1 MTLRRFAVLAGIAV
15 TIISESAAAQVPSG
29 NLPTFDTAPPAVM
42 PMGPGMAPPP
52 GGPPAGAPQ
61 GGPQGGFGGAPQG
74 AMGGPPGGFGGP
86 PAGQAPPCMRDFTPL
101 REAAEKRAG
110 ALKTAIERKVDRS
123 EFCKLFKDFAT
134 AEGKVVKFMTDNQA
148 SCGIPPQ
155 AVSQVKSNHDR
166 TVKTR
171 DNVCAAAAAGVGGP
185 PPGPR
190 LSDELG
196 VRGIAGPDNTSPGR
210 GTFDTLTGSPLAR

>member
-1 MTLRRFAVLAGIAV
+1 MTLRRFVVLAGMGV
-15 TIISESAAAQVPSG
+15 CLISESAVAQVPTG
-29 NLPTFDTAPPAVM
+29 NLPTFDTAPAAVM
-42 PMGPGMAPPP
+42 PMGPGMGPPP
-52 GGPPAGAPQ
+52 GGRPPA
-61 GGPQGGFGGAPQG
+61 GAPQG
-74 AMGGPPGGFGGP
+74 AMGGPQGGFGAP
-86 PAGQAPPCMRDFTPL
+86 PPPQESPCMREFNPL

-110 ALKTAIERKVDRS
+110 ILKVAIDRKADRS

-134 AEGKVVKFMTDNQA
+134 AEGKVVKFMTENQ
-148 SCGIPPQ
+148 STCNIPPQ
-155 AVSQVKSNHDR
+155 AVTQVKSNHDR

-171 DNVCAAAAAGVGGP
+171 DNICAAAAAGVGGP

>member
-1 MTLRRFAVLAGIAV
+1 MTLRRIAVLAGIVV
-15 TIISESAAAQVPSG
+15 TVISESAVAQVPTG
-29 NLPTFDTAPPAVM
+29 NLPTFDTAPTAVM

-52 GGPPAGAPQ
+52 GGPAAGAPQ
-61 GGPQGGFGGAPQG
+61 GGFGGSPQ
-74 AMGGPPGGFGGP
+74 GGFGGP
-86 PAGQAPPCMRDFTPL
+86 PAGQGPPCMRDFTPL

-123 EFCKLFKDFAT
+123 EFCKLFKDFAA

-171 DNVCAAAAAGVGGP
+171 DNVCAAAAAGAGGP